1 VLTLDYNSSFS
12 TVTIAGLARQAIVI
26 HMRPVFFALAA
37 FAVAFAEPN
46 WPQWRGS
53 GAAGVSDEKKLPLE
67 WGLEKN
73 IAWKT
78 EIPGRGVS
86 SPVVWG
92 EHLFLTT
99 AIEGEKVEG
108 VKPPVHKLEGTVFR
122 HPDSRGADTKHK
134 LVVLAIDR
142 KSGKI
147 LWERT
152 VYEGLVYDEYHNKG
166 SYAAPTPVTDGK
178 HVYFYFGTGG
188 LYAFDFNGKLAWK
201 HEMGKLGSIGMG
213 PGTSPVLDG
222 NHILLQCD
230 QEDGEGSFLMAVDK
244 RTGKTAWKTERKN
257 GAAWATPLL
266 HKDGKRSEL
275 IASGLET
282 TIAYDPA
289 TGKELW
295 RGPGLDG
302 NAVPSSV
309 MGHGM
314 VYVNTGYPKKNTL
327 AFKLGGNGE
336 VKEVWS
342 YKKGGAYITSPLLYG
357 DYLYLSTDK
366 GILTCLDAKTGDVK
380 YENGRPTGPSTV
392 ISAMVAVDGK
402 ILLTNDEGDTYVI
415 KAGPA
420 FEILGKNS
428 VGEAVQ
434 ASLALANGSI
444 YIRGAKHLFC
454 IR

>member
-1 VLTLDYNSSFS
+1 
-12 TVTIAGLARQAIVI
+12 
-26 HMRPVFFALAA
+26 MRPIAFVFLALGALLP
-37 FAVAFAEPN
+37 AEPN
-46 WPQWRGS
+46 WPQWRGPAS
-53 GAAGVSDEKKLPLE
+53 AGISDEKNLPLE
-67 WGLEKN
+67 WAPDKN
-73 IAWKT
+73 VAWKT

-92 EHLFLTT
+92 DHVFLTT
-99 AIEGEKVEG
+99 AIEGEQVADI
-108 VKPPVHKLEGTVFR
+108 KPPIHKLGGTVFR
-122 HPDSRGADTKHK
+122 HPDSKGADHKHK
-134 LVVLAIDR
+134 LVALALDR
-142 KSGKI
+142 KTGKI

-152 VYEGLVYDEYHNKG
+152 VYDGLVYDEYHKKG

-201 HEMGKLGSIGMG
+201 HEMGNLGSIGMG
-213 PGTSPVLDG
+213 PGTSPILDG

-230 QEDGEGSFLMAVDK
+230 QEEGEGSFLMAVDK
-244 RTGKTAWKTERKN
+244 RNGKTAWKTERKN
-257 GAAWATPLL
+257 GATWATPVLYK
-266 HKDGKRSEL
+266 HEL
-275 IASGLET
+275 IASALEN
-282 TIAYDPA
+282 TIAYDTA

-327 AFKLGGNGE
+327 AFKLGGSGE

-366 GILTCLDAKTGDVK
+366 GIITCLDARTGEVK
-380 YENGRPTGPSTV
+380 YENGRPPTPSTV
-392 ISAMVAVDGK
+392 FSAMVAVDGK
-402 ILLTNDEGDTYVI
+402 ILLTNDEGETFVV
-415 KAGPA
+415 KAGPS

-434 ASLALANGSI
+434 ASLAVANGSI
-444 YIRGAKHLFC
+444 YIRGSKHLFC